1 MEKLLLALATLFI
14 LAACTPALDVV
25 GKWEAIGEP
34 GTLVFHE
41 DGSVEMVDN
50 MGATFKGSYDISK
63 TGNAKLIFTHN
74 DILSDHI
81 RSLDKPEIVNAK
93 IDVNRNELTLTSPD
107 TKEALKYKR

>member
-1 MEKLLLALATLFI
+1 MKKLLLVLAVLLFH
-14 LAACTPALDVV
+14 AACTPTPNVI
-25 GKWEAIGEP
+25 GKWEAIGES

-63 TGNAKLIFTHN
+63 SGDVKLIFTHN

-81 RSLDKPEIVNAK
+81 NPMDKPEIVNVK
-93 IDVNRNELTLTSPD
+93 IYVKRNELTLTSPD
-107 TKEALKYKR
+107 TKEVLKYKR